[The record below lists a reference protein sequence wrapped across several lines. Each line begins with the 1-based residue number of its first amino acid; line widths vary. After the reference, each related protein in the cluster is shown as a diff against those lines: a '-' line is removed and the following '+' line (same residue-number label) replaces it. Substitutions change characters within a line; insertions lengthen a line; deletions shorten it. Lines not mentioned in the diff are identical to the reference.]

1 VFSFT
6 ARRPA
11 SWFVERYIVSV
22 YWAFTTITT
31 VGYGDI
37 TATNNEEYI
46 LCLICMLIGVGVFT
60 TVAAMLHSQLETA
73 QAGRFDAEKKI
84 SKLVSFLKQRMV
96 DPELRNGEDHH
107 LMRGGR
113 RRRRKT
119 PLFSSLLC
127 FCLVCGGFFCF
138 LENDPSLPRHVC
150 QDRLGTKIRAI
161 EQWRAAPFCAQRF
174 VTST

>member
-107 LMRGGR
+107 LMRGRR

-127 FCLVCGGFFCF
+127 FVFFVVAF
-138 LENDPSLPRHVC
+138 SASWKTILVC
-150 QDRLGTKIRAI
+150 QDTFAKTGSGRRSGRLSNGVR
-161 EQWRAAPFCAQRF
+161 RF
-174 VTST
+174 ARRDS